1 MKYPYMIRRIKKRVL
16 TWFFEVEYE
25 TLYFKTIKEL
35 LHEYKKSDI
44 AYQLKGSKYEVY
56 YEVYD
61 VAKTLNY
68 KDGLIE
74 SNKYYNEYIN
84 KLLKDNDI
92 DYRVCDTWKSEV
104 K

>member
-1 MKYPYMIRRIKKRVL
+1 MKYPYMIRRIKKRAI
-16 TWFFEVEYE
+16 TWFFGVEYE
-25 TLYFKTIKEL
+25 TLYFKTIREL
-35 LHEYKKSDI
+35 LREYKESDI
-44 AYQLKGSKYEVY
+44 VYQLKGSKYEF
-56 YEVYD
+56 YD

-74 SNKYYNEYIN
+74 SNKYYNEYVN

-92 DYRVCDTWKSEV
+92 DYRICETWGDTWESEV